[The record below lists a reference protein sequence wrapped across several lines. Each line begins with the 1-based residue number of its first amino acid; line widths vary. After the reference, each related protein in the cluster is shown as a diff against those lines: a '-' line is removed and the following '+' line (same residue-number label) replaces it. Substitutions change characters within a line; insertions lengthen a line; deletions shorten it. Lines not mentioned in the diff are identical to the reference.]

1 MLAATVGG
9 YALGAVY
16 YMTLSKPWLAATGLP
31 LGPDGRPV
39 GGDNGVR
46 PFIIGF
52 ICTLLVAGM
61 MRHIFTMSALDT
73 PIEGIMGGFG
83 IGAFEARELVR
94 AAKGRLDVESREG
107 LGTRFIIRL
116 PLATTAELLSAAI
129 VTEFNNKPY
138 MLTDEELAAL
148 NPLGQATQTEAT
160 TGEATNVD
168 ITPEDVAAAIAVCTG
183 AAESSTYSLS
193 FGQSL
198 DLTTVLKDMS
208 FNGIVKGLEQVDMAT
223 DTSANVVSL
232 TLADVLSMPPTNG
245 VYQLVLSGA
254 ANDKVMLTEGEWT
267 DTGTVVNQNGHNY
280 AVYSGTTDPSAQL
293 LIDQHMLQSHQTS

>member
-1 MLAATVGG
+1 
-9 YALGAVY
+9 
-16 YMTLSKPWLAATGLP
+16 MTE
-31 LGPDGRPV
+31 
-39 GGDNGVR
+39 
-46 PFIIGF
+46 
-52 ICTLLVAGM
+52 VA
-61 MRHIFTMSALDT
+61 S
-73 PIEGIMGGFG
+73 
-83 IGAFEARELVR
+83 EL
-94 AAKGRLDVESREG
+94 
-107 LGTRFIIRL
+107 
-116 PLATTAELLSAAI
+116 TA
-129 VTEFNNKPY
+129 
-138 MLTDEELAAL
+138 EELAS
-148 NPLGQATQTEAT
+148 LGVSE
-160 TGEATNVD
+160 TGVTAVINAISEVSSELHPA
-168 ITPEDVAAAIAVCTG
+168 PEVCPT

-193 FGQSL
+193 NGQSL

-208 FNGIVKGLEQVDMAT
+208 YNGIVKGLEQVDMDT